1 VREVRVFGLL
11 TQVAFL
17 ATVAVG
23 VEARAAGGLA
33 STGTGGAAAG
43 GTTGS
48 PSGGATASGAGGG
61 SGAGAAV
68 GPERANVV
76 APAPFP
82 GLGPELASFIGGASA
97 CPTPPDVWRE
107 LGTLIP
113 VDRLIAYQA
122 AQNAALPAASS
133 EAGSSPPGVEIVDLG
148 EKYRVIAGGRVRE
161 YRNPGRDCA
170 YRARVAAVFVAL
182 TVDPAALAVEP
193 PPPPSPSSSS
203 PSSASEEASRDLPG
217 DPVAQVD
224 LGVAVDRAMGTGPHT
239 THGGAGVRVALGRGP
254 LALVIGAMFFTTA
267 SGDLVGMKLTQG
279 HYPLDVGVRVRWQGL
294 FFEPYAETGVGLALL
309 TEQGKETATGFEIG
323 AFVAAGIRVPARSRG
338 AFFLSGRGEW
348 IPSPAPIFAL
358 PAVGHAPSY
367 WLGAMAGASIGF

>member
-1 VREVRVFGLL
+1 VCEVRVFGLL

-23 VEARAAGGLA
+23 VEARAAPAGY
-33 STGTGGAAAG
+33 GGAGAGAG
-43 GTTGS
+43 GTTGY
-48 PSGGATASGAGGG
+48 PSGGGRANGAGGG
-61 SGAGAAV
+61 SGAGA
-68 GPERANVV
+68 GSSTEQANVTSA
-76 APAPFP
+76 APK
-82 GLGPELASFIGGASA
+82 PELASFIGGSSA
-97 CPTPPDVWRE
+97 CPGPPDVWRE

-133 EAGSSPPGVEIVDLG
+133 EAGSTPPGVEIVDLD

-193 PPPPSPSSSS
+193 PPPTPPASPPPPASSS
-203 PSSASEEASRDLPG
+203 SEEASRDLPS

-224 LGVAVDRAMGTGPHT
+224 LGVAVDRAMGSGPHAT
-239 THGGAGVRVALGRGP
+239 LGGAGVRVALGRGP
-254 LALVIGAMFFTTA
+254 LALVIGAMFFTNA
-267 SGDLVGMKLTQG
+267 AGDDLAGMKLTQG
-279 HYPLDVGVRVRWQGL
+279 HYPLDVGLRVRWQGL

-309 TEQGKETATGFEIG
+309 SEQGRIVARGFEVG
-323 AFVAAGIRVPARSRG
+323 AFVAAGIRLPARSRG
-338 AFFLSGRGEW
+338 AFFVSGRGEW
-348 IPSPAPIFAL
+348 IPSPVEIMAL

>member
-1 VREVRVFGLL
+1 VCEVRVFGLL

-23 VEARAAGGLA
+23 VEARAAGGL
-33 STGTGGAAAG
+33 
-43 GTTGS
+43 S
-48 PSGGATASGAGGG
+48 PSGTV
-61 SGAGAAV
+61 GAGAA
-68 GPERANVV
+68 GTSGDPRAATAAGGQGGSGVVVIPDQAVV
-76 APAPFP
+76 APK
-82 GLGPELASFIGGASA
+82 PELASFIGGSSA
-97 CPTPPDVWRE
+97 CPGPPDVWRE

-133 EAGSSPPGVEIVDLG
+133 EAGSTPPGVEIIDLG

-161 YRNPGRDCA
+161 YRNQGRDCA

-193 PPPPSPSSSS
+193 PPPSPPPSPG
-203 PSSASEEASRDLPG
+203 EEAPPDLPF

-224 LGVAVDRAMGTGPHT
+224 LGVAVDRAMGAGPRT

-254 LALVIGAMFFTTA
+254 LALVIGGTFFTTA
-267 SGDLVGMKLTQG
+267 DGDLGATKLTQG
-279 HYPLDVGVRVRWQGL
+279 HTPLDLGLRMRWQGL

-309 TEQGKETATGFEIG
+309 SEQGRALARRFEIG
-323 AFVAAGIRVPARSRG
+323 AFAAAGIRLPARSRG
-338 AFFLSGRGEW
+338 AFFVSGRGEW
-348 IPSPAPIFAL
+348 IPSPAEITAL
-358 PAVGHAPSY
+358 PEVGHAPSY

>member
-1 VREVRVFGLL
+1 
-11 TQVAFL
+11 
-17 ATVAVG
+17 
-23 VEARAAGGLA
+23 
-33 STGTGGAAAG
+33 
-43 GTTGS
+43 
-48 PSGGATASGAGGG
+48 
-61 SGAGAAV
+61 
-68 GPERANVV
+68 
-76 APAPFP
+76 
-82 GLGPELASFIGGASA
+82 
-97 CPTPPDVWRE
+97 VWRE

-113 VDRLIAYQA
+113 VDRLIAYHA

-133 EAGSSPPGVEIVDLG
+133 EAGSTPPGVEIVDLG

-161 YRNPGRDCA
+161 YRNQGRDCA

-193 PPPPSPSSSS
+193 PPPPPPPASPR
-203 PSSASEEASRDLPG
+203 SEEASRELPF

-224 LGVAVDRAMGTGPHT
+224 VGVAVDRAMGTGPHP

-267 SGDLVGMKLTQG
+267 DGDLAGMKLTQG
-279 HYPLDVGVRVRWQGL
+279 HYPLDVGLRVRWQGL

-309 TEQGKETATGFEIG
+309 SEQGRLVARGLEVG
-323 AFVAAGIRVPARSRG
+323 AFVAAGIRLPARSRG

-348 IPSPAPIFAL
+348 IPSPTEITAL
-358 PAVGHAPSY
+358 PTVGHAPSY